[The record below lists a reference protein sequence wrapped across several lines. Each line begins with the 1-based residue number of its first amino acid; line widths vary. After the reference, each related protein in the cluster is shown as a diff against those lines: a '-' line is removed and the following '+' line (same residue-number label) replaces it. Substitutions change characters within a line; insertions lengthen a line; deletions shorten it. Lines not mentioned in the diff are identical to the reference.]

1 MESIVDKLYEEKPH
15 FHRADDTNWTSW
27 NSNWNLLRKI
37 QDLLQP
43 DMKCLEIGA
52 GYSTVIFIH
61 KRCFHMCITPD
72 PHEVGRIREY
82 CTESGIPLERFD
94 SRIGS
99 STDIL
104 PLYRDNEKDLILVD
118 GAHAFPF
125 PIVDWF
131 FATKLLKDGG
141 LMIIDDID
149 IASCNIL
156 VKFLLSDRFWERI
169 TVQENFAIFR
179 KIHNPLG
186 DHLYTG
192 DWPTQ
197 PFSREKMAL
206 SNFLQPSYSATPA
219 APEPEGNDV
228 PYTGS
233 TSQTETDGT
242 DTSEVPV

>member
-1 MESIVDKLYEEKPH
+1 MKSIVDKLYEDKPH

-27 NSNWNLLRKI
+27 NSNWNLLRLI

-43 DMKCLEIGA
+43 DMKCLEIGS

-61 KRCFHMCITPD
+61 NRCFHMCITPD
-72 PHEVGRIREY
+72 SDEVSRIREY
-82 CTESGIPLERFD
+82 CAESGIPLDRFD
-94 SRIGS
+94 SRIGL

-104 PLYRDNEKDLILVD
+104 PLYHDKGKDLILVD

-125 PIVDWF
+125 PIIDWF
-131 FATKLLKDGG
+131 FATKLLNDGG

-156 VKFLLSDRFWERI
+156 VKFLLSDSFWERI
-169 TVQENFAIFR
+169 IVKDNFAVFR

-192 DWPTQ
+192 DWPAQ
-197 PFSREKMAL
+197 PFSQGKMPL
-206 SNFLQPSYSATPA
+206 SDLLHAPDSAPP
-219 APEPEGNDV
+219 APEPEGEDIPNI
-228 PYTGS
+228 GS
-233 TSQTETDGT
+233 TSKAEIDWKGN
-242 DTSEVPV
+242 S